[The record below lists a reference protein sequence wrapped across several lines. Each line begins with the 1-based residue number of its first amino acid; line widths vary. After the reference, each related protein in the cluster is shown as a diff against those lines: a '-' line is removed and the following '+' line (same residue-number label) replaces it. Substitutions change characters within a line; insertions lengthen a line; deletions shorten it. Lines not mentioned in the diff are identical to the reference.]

1 MKRALHKLVK
11 WIYFLIALTV
21 ILLAV
26 LVQSGRSFSHLVD
39 DYEPGIARYLS
50 NKLNAQVE
58 IGSIQAEWN
67 GLKPSL
73 LIENVTIR
81 SQADLPIAAFKEARL
96 RLDMMGSLLNA
107 RIVWSNLI
115 LTQVDMAFIQTADG
129 FWHIPGVPRASSKA
143 IKADSEDNKPKAAQ
157 LDALFDM
164 LLLSTRIEFQRSHL
178 RFQFASGQDVLLDSP
193 YLLLENSADFH
204 RLSLQ
209 IDVDEQ
215 PRSVYLVVEGQGD
228 PRDETQFRSK
238 GYLQLNRFPTSE
250 PVAAASAFLL
260 SGSGKSALQSEGMVD
275 ASVWFESRAGGQG
288 YDLNGRLGLQRL
300 SLPVGER
307 RLALDDFSSELTGF
321 WLPSGEWRLGV
332 QKLKAVLQDLQIE
345 GVNLAFSSPGFKQPL
360 HLAMD
365 SLDLERLTQMF
376 TRSGVLAEGKLQAV
390 LTTLAPRGQLRN
402 IHATLPLQQPKDW
415 QLRANLQQVAVNAW
429 QGAPALTG
437 VNGYLQAG
445 QKGGFVDIDSSEPF
459 SMHYAPTFAQ
469 PMTYDSAR
477 GQVAW
482 HLQPENNQ
490 IYVNSGLLEFRK
502 GDELARGYMWLG
514 LPWRRNSGDIDLYLQ
529 IGGQKVSASRYQ
541 TYTPV
546 LLPEALLSWLEQS
559 VGLNNPGIA
568 TQAGFIYRGTLNTKN
583 AQARTAQLYLDLKGA
598 SLNYH
603 PGWPALTEVDGRL
616 LVSDVHVQAS
626 VTSAKVLDS
635 HVEHALVRVNPRLL
649 GRGSLLQV
657 DGQISGLASDGI
669 RVLRE
674 GQLRQ
679 YLGSSMDSWFMQG
692 TMLARL
698 DLDIPLGSGEEQP
711 LDAHQQVDVD
721 LQAPLFELQNLN
733 LSLNELSGQISYSST
748 TGIASTDLKGTFFGE
763 PLAVLLASDKTK
775 GANKTLIDLQGN
787 VDSQQLAY
795 WSKRPEAL
803 FLEGVLPYQ
812 ARIELNHRS
821 RQPKVQELSPEAQGD
836 GLGSAKQFAEEA
848 FATVTLKSNLQGVAI
863 DLPAPYGKKANQ
875 ARPFEFRMWL
885 QEAQSQIQVDYNRD
899 VQALLRIERGRNNQL
914 LNANIA
920 LAGEAHLGDKAQFL
934 VSGFLPAIDLDAW
947 KAVQIRYNN
956 YAQRL
961 VPVVVRP
968 LKAPQTAQ
976 ALEQLLAEEAEA
988 VGKLAGLPFRI
999 ELVLGQ
1005 YELGPML
1012 LENLAVAAVPVQ
1024 AGWQLAV
1031 KNPVLEGDLLV
1042 PKSPFAPME
1051 VNLAHLSLSA
1061 AALGLDD
1068 RESVVDPESNPT
1080 HTDLTSS
1087 DPANTAQT
1095 DVPAKPVIDPRQ
1107 LPLANITVR
1116 SLNMDDKDYGNW
1128 SLQLRPNNQGVVID
1142 NIRGTI
1148 RGVTISGADNLD
1160 GAKLIWQNTELGMQS
1175 RFIGRLSAGDMGAV
1189 LRDWQK
1195 PDMLDSRSASYQAD
1209 LFWPGS
1215 PQDFKLVN
1223 LGGEMSIWMEEG
1235 RFKRDA
1241 SAGDGILRLMSILNF
1256 DSLARR
1262 LRLDFSDLYKSGLA
1276 YDTISGKV
1284 GFNQGTLVFEEPLV
1298 VTTPSSGM
1306 QMAGTIDLRRERINT
1321 RLVAT
1326 LPVAGNVTFY
1336 AALATGLPAAAGI
1349 YLVSKLFKKQVD
1361 QATSVSY
1368 SIKGSWDDP
1377 KMRFDRLFESEQSL
1391 RDSVNKKDDAAQKK
1405 TERRR
1410 RN

>member
-39 DYEPGIARYLS
+39 DYEQGIASYLS

-58 IGSIQAEWN
+58 IGRIQAEWN

-73 LIENVTIR
+73 LIENVTIN

-96 RLDMMGSLLNA
+96 RLDIIGSLLNA

-115 LTQVDMAFIQTADG
+115 LTQVDMAFMQTADG
-129 FWHIPGVPRASSKA
+129 FWHIPGLPRASHA
-143 IKADSEDNKPKAAQ
+143 ATKADRDDKKPKHAQ
-157 LDALFDM
+157 LDALVDM

-178 RFQFASGQDVLLDSP
+178 RFQFSSGQDVLLDSP

-215 PRSVYLVVEGQGD
+215 PRSVYLVLEGQGD

-275 ASVWFESRAGGQG
+275 ANIWFESRAGGQG
-288 YDLNGRLGLQRL
+288 YDLNGRLELQRL
-300 SLPVGER
+300 SLPVGAR

-321 WLPSGEWRLGV
+321 WLPTGEWRLGV
-332 QKLKAVLQDLQIE
+332 QQLKAVLQDLQIE
-345 GVNLAFSSPGFKQPL
+345 GANLAFSSSGFKQPL
-360 HLAMD
+360 HVAMD

-376 TRSGVLAEGKLQAV
+376 TRSGVLAEGKLQEV
-390 LTTLAPRGQLRN
+390 LSTLAPRGQLRN
-402 IHATLPLQQPKDW
+402 IHVTLPLQQPKEW

-437 VNGYLQAG
+437 VDGYLQTG
-445 QKGGFVDIDSSEPF
+445 QKGGFVDINSKGPF
-459 SMHYAPTFAQ
+459 SMHYAPTFAA
-469 PMTYDSAR
+469 PMDYDSAR

-490 IYVNSGLLEFRK
+490 IYVNSGLLEFQK

-541 TYTPV
+541 TYTPA
-546 LLPEALLSWLEQS
+546 LLPGSLLSWLEQS

-583 AQARTAQLYLDLKGA
+583 ARARTAQLYLDLKGA

-635 HVEHALVRVNPRLL
+635 HVEHALVRVNPRLQ

-692 TMLARL
+692 AMLARL
-698 DLDIPLGSGEEQP
+698 DLDIPLGTGEDKP

-733 LSLNELSGQISYSST
+733 LSVNELSGQIRYSSR

-763 PLAVLLASDKTK
+763 PLAVVLASDKTK
-775 GANKTLIDLQGN
+775 GNNKTLIDLQGN

-803 FLEGVLPYQ
+803 FLEGLLPYQ
-812 ARIELNHRS
+812 ARVELNHRS
-821 RQPKVQELSPEAQGD
+821 RQPKEQELGPELQGD
-836 GLGSAKQFAEEA
+836 SSTSVKQFAEEA
-848 FATVTLKSNLQGVAI
+848 FATITLKSNLQGVAI
-863 DLPAPYGKKANQ
+863 DLPAPYGKKASET
-875 ARPFEFRMWL
+875 RPFEFRMWL

-899 VQALLRIERGRNNQL
+899 VQALLRMERGRNNQL

-920 LAGEAHLGDKAQFL
+920 LAGTAQLGDKAQFL

-947 KAVQIRYNN
+947 KAVQTRYSN
-956 YAQRL
+956 YAERL
-961 VPVVVRP
+961 TPVVVSP

-976 ALEQLLAEEAEA
+976 ALEQLLAEEAGA

-1012 LENLAVAAVPVQ
+1012 LENLSVAAVPVQ

-1031 KNPVLEGDLLV
+1031 KNPVVEGDLLV
-1042 PKSPFAPME
+1042 PRSPFAPME

-1068 RESVVDPESNPT
+1068 AEAVVDPDSNSEANPAR
-1080 HTDLTSS
+1080 TDLASS
-1087 DPANTAQT
+1087 DAANTTQT
-1095 DVPAKPVIDPRQ
+1095 GAPAKQVIDPRK

-1116 SLNMDDKDYGNW
+1116 SLQMDDKHYGNW

-1148 RGVTISGADNLD
+1148 RGVTISGAENLD
-1160 GAKLIWQNTELGMQS
+1160 GAKLIWQHTELGMQS
-1175 RFIGRLSAGDMGAV
+1175 RFIGRLNAGDMGAV

-1195 PDMLDSRSASYQAD
+1195 PDMLDSRSASYKVD

-1215 PQDFKLVN
+1215 PQDFKVVN

-1284 GFNQGTLVFEEPLV
+1284 GFNQGTLVFQEPLV

-1306 QMAGTIDLRRERINT
+1306 QMAGTIDLRREQINT

-1391 RDSVNKKDDAAQKK
+1391 RDSVNK
-1405 TERRR
+1405 
-1410 RN
+1410 